1 MTISIS
7 RKKERKSMK
16 MKIRE
21 IIAWV
26 IAIAQAIA
34 SVIDNML
41 M

>member
-1 MTISIS
+1 MTISTN
-7 RKKERKSMK
+7 RKKEKK
-16 MKIRE
+16 PVKIRE
-21 IIAWV
+21 IIAWI